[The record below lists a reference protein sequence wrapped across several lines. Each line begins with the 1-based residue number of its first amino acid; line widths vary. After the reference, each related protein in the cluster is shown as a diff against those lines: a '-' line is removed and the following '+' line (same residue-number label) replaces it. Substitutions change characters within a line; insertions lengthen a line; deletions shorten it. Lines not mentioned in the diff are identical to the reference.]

1 MLNDTIGIKQAKFR
15 LWKMSERMTN
25 FFQQMNCKKK
35 KKEKPQIK
43 TLNTITNEKE
53 NYRLKNDSKDFKPVL
68 TCRLYQDPD

>member
-35 KKEKPQIK
+35 KKETP
-43 TLNTITNEKE
+43 N
-53 NYRLKNDSKDFKPVL
+53 KNPEHNNK
-68 TCRLYQDPD
+68 